1 MDLTRLIAVA
11 RGDAVAD
18 LLFVNAKIV
27 NTFTGEIEEGAVA
40 VAEGRVAGVG
50 SYAEAERVVDL
61 KGQYLCPGL
70 IDGHVHIESSMFHVG
85 QYARAVVPHGTVA
98 VVTDLHEIA
107 NVAGIAGVRSVL
119 DAARRL
125 PLDLF
130 LMAPSCVP
138 STALETSGAE
148 LGPAEIRQI
157 LRWKGARGLGE
168 MMNFQGVIDADRS
181 VLETITAADGR
192 VLDGHA
198 PRVRVK
204 RLNAYL
210 CPLVSCDHEC
220 VGYEE
225 GLEKLR
231 RGAHLMIREGSTEKN
246 LEALLPLVNDGNTT
260 VACWWWT
267 TATPRTSI
275 VMATW
280 TPWCVK
286 RSAWAWSRCGRCRW
300 RRSTLRGTSA
310 STATGASVPDITPT
324 CWC

>member
-198 PRVRVK
+198 PTSARQAPQR
-204 RLNAYL
+204 
-210 CPLVSCDHEC
+210 
-220 VGYEE
+220 
-225 GLEKLR
+225 
-231 RGAHLMIREGSTEKN
+231 
-246 LEALLPLVNDGNTT
+246 LPLPSRV
-260 VACWWWT
+260 VR
-267 TATPRTSI
+267 PR
-275 VMATW
+275 M
-280 TPWCVK
+280 
-286 RSAWAWSRCGRCRW
+286 RG
-300 RRSTLRGTSA
+300 LRGRTRNA
-310 STATGASVPDITPT
+310 PARGTPHDT
-324 CWC
+324 